1 MTFSQIKELARQFTI
16 STYASVKQSIIRQV
30 YAADGEDG
38 LEVLARLLG
47 LDARYLAWYGQLAV
61 WRRARSRTRRG
72 KDASTVFPRVSARE
86 AAELAWALCGYHAG
100 EKRYAKRDASKLG
113 QTEGCGPSKAARRP
127 KP

>member
-1 MTFSQIKELARQFTI
+1 MTFSQVEELARKWAR
-16 STYASVKQSIIRQV
+16 TYATDRQNIIRQV
-30 YAADGEDG
+30 YATDGEDG

-47 LDARYLAWYGQLAV
+47 LDARYLAWYAQLLA

-72 KDASTVFPRVSARE
+72 KDASTVFPRIRCRE
-86 AAELAWALCGYHAG
+86 AAELAWALCGYHGG
-100 EKRYAKRDASKLG
+100 ERRYAKRDASKLG